1 MKEDLLL
8 LARTLDTQ
16 VQYKY
21 HVNHAN
27 CQPCPCLE
35 CHEKEEEEGS
45 SVGGHVGD
53 RQTDRRNVKIE
64 SSTQNDVIKKPSPA
78 GHKLRVGEAAVL
90 VSVVLLQNLQANNCH
105 HSIFLLHHL
114 P

>member
-1 MKEDLLL
+1 MTSPRKKKKDSQFV
-8 LARTLDTQ
+8 TL
-16 VQYKY
+16 V
-21 HVNHAN
+21 
-27 CQPCPCLE
+27 
-35 CHEKEEEEGS
+35 
-45 SVGGHVGD
+45 
-53 RQTDRRNVKIE
+53 TDRRNVKIE

-105 HSIFLLHHL
+105 HSIVLLQHL